1 METTQPAGDTL
12 AFTWTR
18 YRALVSR
25 HVVAIVGVG
34 LDDLADSDS
43 VTDYGWTDSESTVSA
58 TKREWNRRA
67 RQDAESALQAD
78 DTFATFFGTG
88 AELFGHD

>member
-1 METTQPAGDTL
+1 METTQPVGETL

-25 HVVAIVGVG
+25 YVVAFVGVG
-34 LDDLADSDS
+34 LADLADSDA

-58 TKREWNRRA
+58 TKKEWNRRA
-67 RQDAESALQAD
+67 RQDAENALQAD
-78 DTFATFFGTG
+78 DTFAVFFGSG
-88 AELFGHD
+88 AKLFGHD